1 MIVIWTFKA
10 LKTYFTVCDYLQGEW
25 GSIVV
30 KNFANEVERVIREIK
45 ENPSMFEVSKKYKSI
60 RKGVVTEH
68 NTMFYR
74 IKPRK
79 KEIEILIFWD
89 NRQDDKRRPY

>member
-1 MIVIWTFKA
+1 MTVIWTFKA
-10 LKTYFTVCDYLQGEW
+10 LNSYFKVSDYLQDKW
-25 GSIVV
+25 GDAVV
-30 KNFANEVERVIREIK
+30 RNFVDEVERVIKEIM
-45 ENPSMFEVSKKYKSI
+45 ENPLMFEGSKKFKNV
-60 RKGVVTEH
+60 RKGFITEH

-79 KEIEILIFWD
+79 KEIEILIFWG